1 MKRGV
6 DAIVDIDLACWADIT
21 NMSALDIAKCP
32 GFANSA
38 ILKVVMMVSRGTVVS
53 EGGS

>member
-6 DAIVDIDLACWADIT
+6 GALIDIDLASQADFT

-38 ILKVVMMVSRGTVVS
+38 ILKVVMTVSGGTVIS